1 MTASP
6 PRVFALITGG
16 GTGGHVYPALALAQA
31 LVARGHAPETVRFVG
46 ARRGLEATVVP
57 EAGFAIELLP
67 GRGLQRRLSW
77 ENVRTARDTAAAV
90 NQAVRI
96 VRRLRPQVVVGVGGY
111 ASFPCI
117 LAARMLRVPTVVHE
131 QNAAP
136 GVVNRF
142 AARLGARVA
151 VSLPGTPLPHAV
163 VTGNPIRAEVAAV
176 ERAPELSPRAL
187 FVAIG
192 GSLGARTI
200 NDTALGLYDR
210 WRDRGDL
217 TIHHVCGP
225 RNLDDCTTRLA
236 RLRRPSD
243 ALHYELVGYESDIPG
258 LYARAA
264 LLLGRA
270 GAVTVAELAS
280 AGVPSSLV
288 PLPGAPGDHQGA
300 NARALV
306 EVGAAILEPDQQCN
320 AGTVAAIVDELLADP
335 HRLAAMGAA
344 AHTLARP
351 DAADRLADLVEEV
364 ARVA

>member
-1 MTASP
+1 MTESS

-31 LVARGHAPETVRFVG
+31 LVARGHAPEELQFVG

-67 GRGLQRRLSW
+67 GRGLQRRISW

-96 VRRLRPQVVVGVGGY
+96 VRRLRPRVVVGVGGY

-117 LAARMLRVPTVVHE
+117 LAARLLRVPIVVHE

-136 GVVNRF
+136 GVVNRL

-151 VSLPGTPLPHAV
+151 VSLPGTPLPDAV
-163 VTGNPIRAEVAAV
+163 VTGNPIRAEIAAV
-176 ERAPELSPRAL
+176 ERVPELAPRAL

-200 NDTALGLYDR
+200 NDTALGLYER
-210 WRDRGDL
+210 WRHRTDIA
-217 TIHHVCGP
+217 IHHVCGP
-225 RNLDDCTTRLA
+225 RNLDDCSTRLE
-236 RLRRPSD
+236 RIRRPTD
-243 ALHYELVGYESDIPG
+243 ALSYQLVGYESDIAG

-264 LLLGRA
+264 LLLGRS

-280 AGVPSSLV
+280 AGVPSILV

-306 EVGAAILEPDQQCN
+306 AAGAAILEPDADCTPD
-320 AGTVAAIVDELLADP
+320 AVAAIVDGLLADP
-335 HRLAAMGAA
+335 VRLAAMGAA
-344 AHTLARP
+344 ARTLARP
-351 DAADRLADLVEEV
+351 DAADRLADLVEEMADV
-364 ARVA
+364 A